1 MVANVVVREEFIV
14 AQGLGSRF
22 EIERRGWHLKQVR
35 YLLPEGGYR
44 DRGRA
49 LMHSLFFVG
58 ARVRDKEADDIRRTG
73 GRYARAGR
81 VNEGETCGHGRS
93 C

>member
-1 MVANVVVREEFIV
+1 MT
-14 AQGLGSRF
+14 
-22 EIERRGWHLKQVR
+22 
-35 YLLPEGGYR
+35 EGGYR

-49 LMHSLFFVG
+49 MVHSLFFVG
-58 ARVRDKEADDIRRTG
+58 ARVRDNEADDIRRTG

-81 VNEGETCGHGRS
+81 VNEGETGGHGRS